1 MSATAG
7 TATNEHA
14 ARETLLVT
22 VAVVESGYIGS
33 YVEGARVNVLGFAFE
48 EHCADI
54 RNSKVMDIIAD
65 DQASLQECGL
75 HVRRL

>member
-1 MSATAG
+1 MSR
-7 TATNEHA
+7 
-14 ARETLLVT
+14 AR
-22 VAVVESGYIGS
+22 AC
-33 YVEGARVNVLGFAFE
+33 VLGFAFE

-65 DQASLQECGL
+65 DQAGLQECGL